1 MFSQAIKGFIKKSES
16 TPSMTMTGC
25 FKHILFKAYLLT
37 VIPNNFR
44 FKSNISL
51 AYVCYINLPEVKISL
66 TPNPYN

>member
-51 AYVCYINLPEVKISL
+51 AYVYVILICRR
-66 TPNPYN
+66 